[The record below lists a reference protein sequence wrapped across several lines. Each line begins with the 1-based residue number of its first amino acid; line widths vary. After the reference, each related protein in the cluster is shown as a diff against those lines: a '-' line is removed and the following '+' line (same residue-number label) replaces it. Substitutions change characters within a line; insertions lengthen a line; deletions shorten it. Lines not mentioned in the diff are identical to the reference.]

1 MLCSAPIQKIAPSV
15 QKMLSMD
22 TKTRTGLCSMFN
34 IPWSSSVS
42 TFSST
47 SSLLSLRPPSSS
59 SSSSSSSLQDS
70 FHIPTPSPPL
80 DNSSSML
87 DEVSESFSN
96 FRLSDSYS
104 MRTRAIEDSF
114 RRTNYRTYSKEV
126 ANEIE
131 ETKNSLLLLQVG
143 PDGALPFR
151 KVLPL
156 RRILTQQELDR
167 VRNAVSLNGS
177 EKEVIVEGHK
187 VSITRKDLRTL
198 RDNGWLNDE
207 IVNMIGNLVKDFI
220 EKIPNELEPKPKDD
234 GRVPKIYLPLS
245 FFVSKLMSDTLEIY
259 SFDNV
264 KRWTTRAKKDIFA
277 CDFVIFPR
285 NISNTHWACVFLDMK
300 KKIIWNLDSLGSSDK
315 DFCEIMLKWLQ
326 DEHFDK
332 KKSVLPINDWTIK
345 GPPADLPRQNNGV
358 DCGVFLCMFAYFLSQ
373 GRIPTTKDFSQKEM
387 PHIRK
392 LVTLWILDQKIS

>member
-1 MLCSAPIQKIAPSV
+1 MLQ
-15 QKMLSMD
+15 MD
-22 TKTRTGLCSMFN
+22 NKTRTGLCSMFN

-42 TFSST
+42 TLQTSTFSST
-47 SSLLSLRPPSSS
+47 SSSLLSLRPPPPY
-59 SSSSSSSLQDS
+59 SSSLQDS
-70 FHIPTPSPPL
+70 FPIPNPSPPL
-80 DNSSSML
+80 DDSLSML

-96 FRLSDSYS
+96 FRLSESYS
-104 MRTRAIEDSF
+104 IRARAIEDSF

-131 ETKNSLLLLQVG
+131 EAKNSLLLLQVG
-143 PDGALPFR
+143 RDGALPFR

-156 RRILTQQELDR
+156 RRTLTQQELDR

-234 GRVPKIYLPLS
+234 GRAPKIYLPLS

-264 KRWTTRAKKDIFA
+264 KRWTTRAKTDIFS

-358 DCGVFLCMFAYFLSQ
+358 DCGVFLCMFAYFLAQ

-387 PHIRK
+387 SHIRK